1 MDEHAL
7 ECLRKAGAISREAR
21 ELGIGL
27 VDEGKRLVDVANE
40 VEAFIVHRG
49 ARPAFPVNIGVN
61 DIAAHFSPSTDDKT
75 VFQRGDLVKVDVGAH
90 VDGYVGD
97 TAATVEISTKNWRPL
112 IDSTSKALRI
122 AIEMIGENVSVS
134 QIGGAIERSIKT
146 DGFRPVVNLT
156 GHGMKRYNLHAGLTV
171 PNVDDG
177 NPAKVK
183 TDMAIAI
190 EPFATN
196 GGGQVYNDRP
206 GNIYRV
212 LRGRQLQDQKAAKL
226 FEQITTNFGTLPF
239 CERWCTLITPEA
251 PTLLKTLI
259 RHGVIACYPV
269 LREVKSGMVSQS
281 EHTTLILNGKAEVST

>member
-1 MDEHAL
+1 M
-7 ECLRKAGAISREAR
+7 
-21 ELGIGL
+21 
-27 VDEGKRLVDVANE
+27 
-40 VEAFIVHRG
+40 
-49 ARPAFPVNIGVN
+49 
-61 DIAAHFSPSTDDKT
+61 
-75 VFQRGDLVKVDVGAH
+75 KVDVGAH

-156 GHGMKRYNLHAGLTV
+156 GHGMKRYNLHAGLTI

-212 LRGRQLQDQKAAKL
+212 LRGRQLHVRR
-226 FEQITTNFGTLPF
+226 LPSF
-239 CERWCTLITPEA
+239 SSR
-251 PTLLKTLI
+251 
-259 RHGVIACYPV
+259 
-269 LREVKSGMVSQS
+269 
-281 EHTTLILNGKAEVST
+281 

>member
-40 VEAFIVHRG
+40 VEAFIVHKG

-61 DIAAHFSPSTDDKT
+61 DIAAHFSPSTDDKS
-75 VFQRGDLVKVDVGAH
+75 VFQRGDLVKLDVGAH
-90 VDGYVGD
+90 VDGYMGD

-134 QIGGAIERSIKT
+134 QIGGAIERSIRT
-146 DGFRPVVNLT
+146 DGFKPVVNLT

-171 PNVDDG
+171 PNVEDG

-212 LRGRQLQDQKAAKL
+212 LRGRQLQDQKAAKF
-226 FEQITTNFGTLPF
+226 FEQINTNFGTLAF
-239 CERWCTLITPEA
+239 CERWCTLMTPEA

-281 EHTTLILNGKAEVST
+281 EHTTLILDGKVEVST

>member
-21 ELGIGL
+21 ELGIRL

-40 VEAFIVHRG
+40 IEAYIIRRG

-97 TAATVEISTKNWRPL
+97 TAATIEISTKNWRPL
-112 IDSTSKALRI
+112 IDSSAKALRI
-122 AIEMIGENVSVS
+122 AIEMIGENVSVC
-134 QIGGAIERSIKT
+134 QIGGAIERAIKI
-146 DGFRPVVNLT
+146 DGYKPVVNLT
-156 GHGMKRYNLHAGLTV
+156 GHGMKRYDLHAGLTL
-171 PNVDDG
+171 PNIDDG
-177 NPAKVK
+177 NTAKVK
-183 TDMAIAI
+183 TDMVIAI

-196 GGGQVYNDRP
+196 GGGQVYNDHP

-212 LRGRQLQDQKAAKL
+212 LRVRSLQDKRAGKL
-226 FEQITTNFGTLPF
+226 LEEINTNFGGLPF
-239 CERWCTLITPEA
+239 CERWCTLMMPDA

-259 RHGVIACYPV
+259 RHGAIACYPV

-281 EHTTLILNGKAEVST
+281 EHTTLILNGKAEVTT